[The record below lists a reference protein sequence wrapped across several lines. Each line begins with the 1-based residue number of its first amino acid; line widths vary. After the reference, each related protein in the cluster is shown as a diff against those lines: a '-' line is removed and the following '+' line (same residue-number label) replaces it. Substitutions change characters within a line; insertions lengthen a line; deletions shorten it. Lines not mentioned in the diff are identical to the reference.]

1 MVPGQLKRLWCCS
14 GKSGNSGSRHDL
26 KEKKEMADRDAAA
39 AALARVWNVYRL
51 INLGVPED
59 DAARDAG
66 SLSPEA
72 ARCRRHG
79 RRDTRG
85 RRPQIPQAIGRPAGG
100 GFTIAALSFREK
112 LEPMASPRIADGIA
126 KKPEEDILKKFL
138 MIGALA
144 FTAMTVAETAMA
156 AEYYVV
162 RDSTT
167 KKCTVVETKPTSS
180 TTVVV
185 DNGVYKT
192 KTEAETGMK
201 TTKVCTE

>member
-1 MVPGQLKRLWCCS
+1 
-14 GKSGNSGSRHDL
+14 
-26 KEKKEMADRDAAA
+26 
-39 AALARVWNVYRL
+39 
-51 INLGVPED
+51 
-59 DAARDAG
+59 
-66 SLSPEA
+66 
-72 ARCRRHG
+72 
-79 RRDTRG
+79 
-85 RRPQIPQAIGRPAGG
+85 
-100 GFTIAALSFREK
+100 
-112 LEPMASPRIADGIA
+112 MASPRIADGIA